1 MDVRIRP
8 AKTAK
13 ECDLIGEMHHAACRD
28 LTWTRH
34 VDPKV
39 DPNEAKRFQS
49 SLAAAIRKQYH
60 GIVLVAEKEGKMMGY
75 LTAWQYGKGSLDPYK
90 HKEVYP
96 SMKGRH
102 LPIWW
107 SVHSQVNEVCTKIE
121 AEMGS
126 FLCKSSELSH
136 FATLIIDLL
145 PNLFNI
151 DIDKVVVSPGSQ
163 KQGVGRKLMR
173 YTMKAAAEAYNMP
186 IGLLAAPGKPRSSA
200 TRSHIS
206 LIILA

>member
-75 LTAWQYGKGSLDPYK
+75 LQAWQYGKGSLDPYK

-126 FLCKSSELSH
+126 FLY
-136 FATLIIDLL
+136 
-145 PNLFNI
+145 
-151 DIDKVVVSPGSQ
+151 IDKVVVSPGSQ

-173 YTMKAAAEAYNMP
+173 YTMNAAAEAYNMP
-186 IGLLAAPGKPRSSA
+186 IGLLAAPE
-200 TRSHIS
+200 S
-206 LIILA
+206 LPFFRKLGLQPAGVPVVLVGDDKVRLVPMTARTK